1 MPDLGLDFSDRRFGG
16 VSDPIMRTALKKMW
30 LCVNTQSGQQP
41 VEVEV
46 LDIFKA
52 RTRIR
57 AITTTILGGRGTIL
71 EPGEEA
77 IIASWTLRDEKP
89 DKPLPV
95 GKNNKNPQRYYA
107 VLVKTHRKPVMRYYR
122 ARQPSLAREQA
133 GKIVD
138 VLDVVSVMEI
148 TEEQFIRGRETS
160 GQGALKS

>member
-1 MPDLGLDFSDRRFGG
+1 MK
-16 VSDPIMRTALKKMW
+16 TAIKTAW

-41 VEVEV
+41 IEVEV
-46 LDIFKA
+46 LAVYKA

-57 AITTTILGGRGTIL
+57 ALVRTVLGGRGTIL
-71 EPGEEA
+71 EPGDES

-89 DKPLPV
+89 TKPLPV

-107 VLVKTHRKPVMRYYR
+107 VLVKTHRKSVLRYYR

-148 TEEQFIRGRETS
+148 TEEQFLRGRETS
-160 GQGALKS
+160 GQAALKS